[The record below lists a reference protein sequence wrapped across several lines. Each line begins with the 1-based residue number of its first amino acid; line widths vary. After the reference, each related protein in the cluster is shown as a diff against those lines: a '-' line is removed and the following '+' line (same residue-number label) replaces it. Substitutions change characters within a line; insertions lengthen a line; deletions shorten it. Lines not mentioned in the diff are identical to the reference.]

1 MTVLR
6 TDAERLRWIDFLLS
20 QSLPLEVESKRYRR
34 SRSSEQNRLLW
45 KMYQPISEAMGFDS
59 YDLHEWFCGKYWGW
73 RDVKVPRTPMN
84 PDGWASVPVR
94 TTTRDE
100 NGKRSL
106 MDKAEFAKFVDLV
119 ERTAAQAGVYVVPEW
134 VEEEAQRRAA

>member
-20 QSLPLEVESKRYRR
+20 QSLPLEVESKRYRLSR
-34 SRSSEQNRLLW
+34 SREQNRLLW
-45 KMYQPISEAMGFDS
+45 KMYEPISEAMGFDS
-59 YDLHEWFCGKYWGW
+59 HDLHEWFCGKYWGW
-73 RDVKVPRTPMN
+73 RDMKVPRTPRN
-84 PDGWASVPVR
+84 PDGWVSVPVR

-106 MDKAEFAKFVDLV
+106 MGKAEFAKFVDLV

>member
-45 KMYQPISEAMGFDS
+45 KMYQPISEAMGFDRD
-59 YDLHEWFCGKYWGW
+59 DLHEWFCGKYWGW
-73 RDVKVPRTPMN
+73 RDMKVPRTPRN
-84 PDGWASVPVR
+84 PDGWVSVPVR

>member
-45 KMYQPISEAMGFDS
+45 KMYQPIGEAMGFDRD
-59 YDLHEWFCGKYWGW
+59 DLHEWFCGKYWGW
-73 RDVKVPRTPMN
+73 RDVKVPRTPWN